1 MWLNR
6 FGVDASG
13 LPAKSFWLDFGW
25 RCARRDRCDAMR
37 HLLSFSIP
45 KSLLI
50 MQSFS
55 RSRVEVAVGRAAV
68 ARDAIAPG
76 HRHP

>member
-6 FGVDASG
+6 FGVDASW
-13 LPAKSFWLDFGW
+13 LPAKSFWRDFGG

-50 MQSFS
+50 MPSFA
-55 RSRVEVAVGRAAV
+55 RSRGEVAVGRAAV
-68 ARDAIAPG
+68 ARDAKASG